1 MSRIGIDVSQT
12 VYEGTGVGNYYRQ
25 LWERLPQL
33 DKENEYIF
41 FGSSLRRRKK
51 GFWPF
56 PPTFLD
62 LLWNQWHVL
71 PVENLTGKLDIFHS
85 SDWTQPPTKA
95 KKVTTI
101 FDLVVYK
108 YPESSHSKIVATQKR
123 RLEWVKKEVDKI
135 ITISQ
140 SSKKDIVEIFGIP
153 EEKITVT
160 YLAPSLGPIIPGIRK
175 KYSLNKP
182 FILALGTREPRKN
195 LARLIEAFKKLD
207 RKDYDLVVV
216 GKYGWGGGELRVNKE
231 EVRMLEYIPEGDK
244 LALLAEARALVYPSL
259 YEGFGLP
266 VVEAMSVGT
275 PVITSNISGMPEAGG
290 DAAIYVKPEEINDIS
305 EKLEM
310 VITMP
315 ATKYSNLK
323 YKCL

>member
-266 VVEAMSVGT
+266 VV
-275 PVITSNISGMPEAGG
+275 
-290 DAAIYVKPEEINDIS
+290 
-305 EKLEM
+305 
-310 VITMP
+310 
-315 ATKYSNLK
+315 
-323 YKCL
+323 